1 MDPVVKRRSLDNTG
15 TLITVSISI
24 RSLVHLGN
32 KKVLTVDI
40 GVSMAPEG

>member
-15 TLITVSISI
+15 TLITVSI